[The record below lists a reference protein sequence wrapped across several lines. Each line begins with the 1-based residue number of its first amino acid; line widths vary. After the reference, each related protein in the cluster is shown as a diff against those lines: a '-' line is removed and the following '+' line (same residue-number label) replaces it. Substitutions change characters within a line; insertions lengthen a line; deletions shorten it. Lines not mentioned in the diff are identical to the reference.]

1 MSDPAEIVFVPASAA
16 EARAMVQH
24 VSEQVQAFTVTDELR
39 AILDVDGDEEQTERA
54 AMIIASVQGLARYG
68 RRLVLVAHVP
78 PSVMGDNEEHANGG
92 VTLTQLDAKQIT
104 AWFSDE
110 TLDVTA
116 EAAEAV
122 RGMIIDDAWN
132 DVLVQSLLVEHEML
146 WHDITEELPDP
157 TTDPWS

>member
-1 MSDPAEIVFVPASAA
+1 
-16 EARAMVQH
+16 
-24 VSEQVQAFTVTDELR
+24 
-39 AILDVDGDEEQTERA
+39 
-54 AMIIASVQGLARYG
+54 
-68 RRLVLVAHVP
+68 
-78 PSVMGDNEEHANGG
+78 MGDNEEHANGG
-92 VTLTQLDAKQIT
+92 VTLTQLDPKQIT

>member
-16 EARAMVQH
+16 GARAMVQH

-78 PSVMGDNEEHANGG
+78 PSVMGDNEEHANGA
-92 VTLTQLDAKQIT
+92 VTLTQLDPKQIT

-157 TTDPWS
+157 ATAPWS